1 MRFDVLTGLSMIVSN
16 EPIALVVSRVSR
28 EMMPCSYPVPT
39 LCPCPAYS
47 RRSDRYEGGAMTGE
61 EKERGTTSN
70 APPFRGVRVKTK
82 RPRGRLLALLVD
94 RYLRGR
100 VYSTGPCKENKHFL
114 SLSIRRIWG
123 EGEGGIERSEKRR

>member
-1 MRFDVLTGLSMIVSN
+1 MRFDVLTGPSMIVSN

-70 APPFRGVRVKTK
+70 APPFRGVGSVACQNKT
-82 RPRGRLLALLVD
+82 PAWET
-94 RYLRGR
+94 
-100 VYSTGPCKENKHFL
+100 SSPA
-114 SLSIRRIWG
+114 
-123 EGEGGIERSEKRR
+123 GG